1 MIKKFS
7 KWVKSDRNMSFCE
20 IRITEDDLPSMF
32 KREGYIDIFPLN
44 SQNPLNPF
52 KLYKSL

>member
-44 SQNPLNPF
+44 S
-52 KLYKSL
+52 